1 MDDLISRKKL
11 LKDLAGML
19 DVCTGAGDPFLAAMI
34 RKAMECVER
43 QPAAPLLD
51 GIAPSNKDEFWKA
64 IIALERE
71 WISAKSKLHV
81 RNPVAYALYHIWKKA
96 DAGKL

>member
-43 QPAAPLLD
+43 QPVAPLLD
-51 GIAPSNKDEFWKA
+51 GIAPSKNDEFWKA
-64 IIALERE
+64 IIVLERE
-71 WISAKSKLHV
+71 WIAALNKPHV
-81 RNPVAYALYHIWKKA
+81 NHPVAYAMYRVWERIDSGRL
-96 DAGKL
+96 

>member
-43 QPAAPLLD
+43 QQPVSCGEKGCGKYAQYTCKHCVCAAGD
-51 GIAPSNKDEFWKA
+51 
-64 IIALERE
+64 
-71 WISAKSKLHV
+71 
-81 RNPVAYALYHIWKKA
+81 
-96 DAGKL
+96 

>member
-43 QPAAPLLD
+43 QPAL
-51 GIAPSNKDEFWKA
+51 F
-64 IIALERE
+64 
-71 WISAKSKLHV
+71 
-81 RNPVAYALYHIWKKA
+81 PVAELEALRLCH
-96 DAGKL
+96 G

>member
-43 QPAAPLLD
+43 QPVAQDLRYEIVKDNDMVSVFFALHKELAAARKKDFVKKPL
-51 GIAPSNKDEFWKA
+51 
-64 IIALERE
+64 
-71 WISAKSKLHV
+71 
-81 RNPVAYALYHIWKKA
+81 AYALYQVWRKA
-96 DAGKL
+96 DTGKL

>member
-43 QPAAPLLD
+43 QPAV
-51 GIAPSNKDEFWKA
+51 F
-64 IIALERE
+64 
-71 WISAKSKLHV
+71 
-81 RNPVAYALYHIWKKA
+81 PVAELKA